1 MQSHFLFL
9 AFTPYTIHFTL
20 YTIHFTLYTIHY
32 TLYTIHHTLYT
43 PKFAHSQFFPYLC
56 SMKSSSL
63 NSQILRLAIP
73 SILANITIPLV
84 GLVDTA
90 IVGHIANATA
100 IGGIAIGTMLFDL
113 LYWNFGFLRV
123 GTSGMTAQAYG
134 RGDKVE
140 CARLLS
146 QSIGIAL
153 IGATL
158 IWFIQWLFVNLV
170 LMLVPCSPE
179 VASFARE
186 YFFIRIWAAPATLSL
201 MAFKGWFIG
210 MQDTVSP
217 MLTDILV
224 NVVNMAVSYTLA
236 IYTPMGA
243 LGVALGTVIAQFTGL
258 TAAIILLLAKY
269 RHLWQG
275 LSPLRLAFDGQGMR
289 RLLSLN
295 GNLFIRSL
303 CFMVVY
309 VGFTS
314 LASKYGDVE
323 LAVSTLMMKLFM
335 LFSYF
340 VDGFAY
346 AGEALVG
353 KEWGA
358 MRRESKGDEAIRRV
372 VQLLFAWS
380 LGVGLLFTLLFGV
393 WSDACYSAMTND
405 AMVLSRLADYTGWL
419 IAMPIVSTLAFMW
432 DGVYA
437 GATAGKQIRNAMI
450 YAALGFVVCYIATYW
465 WLGIPGLYIAYFAHL
480 VARVLYLTLA
490 WRGVCRGIV

>member
-1 MQSHFLFL
+1 
-9 AFTPYTIHFTL
+9 
-20 YTIHFTLYTIHY
+20 
-32 TLYTIHHTLYT
+32 
-43 PKFAHSQFFPYLC
+43 
-56 SMKSSSL
+56 MKSL

-84 GLVDTA
+84 GIVDTA
-90 IVGHIANATA
+90 IVGHIANATY

-134 RGDKVE
+134 RGDGVE
-140 CARLLS
+140 CARLLT
-146 QSIGIAL
+146 QSVSIAL
-153 IGATL
+153 IGAAVL
-158 IWFIQWLFVNLV
+158 WLIQWLFVTAV
-170 LMLVPCSPE
+170 LAIVPCSTE
-179 VASFARE
+179 VAAFARE

-217 MLTDILV
+217 MITDIVV
-224 NVVNMAVSYTLA
+224 NVVNMTVSYVLA
-236 IYTPMGA
+236 VYTPLGA
-243 LGVALGTVIAQFTGL
+243 LGVAYGTLVAQFTGL
-258 TAAIILLLAKY
+258 LLALVICLFKY
-269 RHLWQG
+269 KTVVQEVVRQLCDK
-275 LSPLRLAFDGQGMR
+275 AIK
-289 RLLSLN
+289 LLGDKAMKRFMSLN
-295 GNLFIRSL
+295 ANLFVRSL

-314 LASKYGDVE
+314 LASQYGDVE
-323 LAVSTLMMKLFM
+323 LAVSTIMMKLFM

-358 MRRESKGDEAIRRV
+358 SRSLASSPHRLVRIVR
-372 VQLLFAWS
+372 LLFAWS
-380 LGVGLLFTLLFGV
+380 LGVGLLFTLLFAV
-393 WSDACYSAMTND
+393 WSEECYLAMTND
-405 AMVLSRLADYTGWL
+405 MEVLSRLGDYTGWL

-450 YAALGFVVCYIATYW
+450 YAALGFVTCYLATYW
-465 WLGIPGLYIAYFAHL
+465 WLGIQGLYIAYFAHL
-480 VARVLYLTLA
+480 VARVVYLTAA
-490 WRGVCRGIV
+490 WKRVK

>member
-1 MQSHFLFL
+1 
-9 AFTPYTIHFTL
+9 
-20 YTIHFTLYTIHY
+20 
-32 TLYTIHHTLYT
+32 
-43 PKFAHSQFFPYLC
+43 
-56 SMKSSSL
+56 MKSL

-84 GLVDTA
+84 GIVDTA
-90 IVGHIANATA
+90 IVGHIANATY

-134 RGDKVE
+134 RGDGVE
-140 CARLLS
+140 CARLLT
-146 QSIGIAL
+146 QSVSIAL
-153 IGATL
+153 IGAVVL
-158 IWFIQWLFVNLV
+158 WLIQWLFVTAV
-170 LMLVPCSPE
+170 LAIIPCSTE
-179 VASFARE
+179 VAAFARE

-217 MLTDILV
+217 MITDIVV
-224 NVVNMAVSYTLA
+224 NVVNMTVSYVLA
-236 IYTPMGA
+236 VYTPLGA
-243 LGVALGTVIAQFTGL
+243 LGVAYGTLVAQFTGL
-258 TAAIILLLAKY
+258 LLALVICMFKY
-269 RHLWQG
+269 KTVVREVVRQLCDK
-275 LSPLRLAFDGQGMR
+275 AIK
-289 RLLSLN
+289 LLGDKAMKRFMSLN
-295 GNLFIRSL
+295 ANLFVRSL

-314 LASKYGDVE
+314 LASQYGDVE
-323 LAVSTLMMKLFM
+323 LAVSTIMMKLFM

-358 MRRESKGDEAIRRV
+358 SRSLASSPHRLVRIVR
-372 VQLLFAWS
+372 LLFAWS
-380 LGVGLLFTLLFGV
+380 LGVGLLFTLLFAV
-393 WSDACYSAMTND
+393 WSEECYLAMTND
-405 AMVLSRLADYTGWL
+405 MEVLSRLGDYTGWL

-450 YAALGFVVCYIATYW
+450 YAALGFVTCYLATYW
-465 WLGIPGLYIAYFAHL
+465 WLGIQGLYIAYFAHL
-480 VARVLYLTLA
+480 VARVVYLTAA
-490 WRGVCRGIV
+490 WKRVK

>member
-1 MQSHFLFL
+1 MPFVYVHFFL
-9 AFTPYTIHFTL
+9 YFC
-20 YTIHFTLYTIHY
+20 
-32 TLYTIHHTLYT
+32 T
-43 PKFAHSQFFPYLC
+43 PKYLYIETL
-56 SMKSSSL
+56 KHL
-63 NSQILRLAIP
+63 NAQILRLAIP

-123 GTSGMTAQAYG
+123 GTSGMTAQAFG
-134 RGDKVE
+134 RGDRLE

-153 IGATL
+153 IGAAV
-158 IWFIQWLFVNLV
+158 IWLIQWLFVTIV

-186 YFFIRIWAAPATLSL
+186 YFYIRIWAAPATLSL

-217 MLTDILV
+217 MITDIVV
-224 NVVNMAVSYTLA
+224 NVVNMVVSYVLA
-236 IYTPMGA
+236 VYTPMGA
-243 LGVALGTVIAQFTGL
+243 LGVAMGTLIAQFTGL
-258 TAAIILLLAKY
+258 FVAILLLLFKY
-269 RHLWQG
+269 RHLWTNISLLQ
-275 LSPLRLAFDGQGMR
+275 LILDVTGMR

-295 GNLFIRSL
+295 GNIFIRSL

-314 LASKYGDVE
+314 IASRFGDVE
-323 LAVSTLMMKLFM
+323 LAVSTIMMKLFM

-353 KEWGA
+353 KFIGLRQENHTKHTD
-358 MRRESKGDEAIRRV
+358 SKLTQV
-372 VQLLFAWS
+372 VGLLFAWS
-380 LGVGLLFTLLFGV
+380 IGVGIIFSLLFALSSSTFYRAMT
-393 WSDACYSAMTND
+393 SDAT
-405 AMVLSRLADYTGWL
+405 VLARLADYTGWL

-437 GATAGKQIRNAMI
+437 GATAGKQIRNGMV
-450 YAALGFVVCYIATYW
+450 YAALSFVGLYLLTYHW
-465 WLGIPGLYIAYFAHL
+465 VGVQALYIAYFAHL
-480 VARVLYLTLA
+480 AARVLYLTFS
-490 WRGVCRGIV
+490 WKKVVK

>member
-1 MQSHFLFL
+1 
-9 AFTPYTIHFTL
+9 
-20 YTIHFTLYTIHY
+20 
-32 TLYTIHHTLYT
+32 
-43 PKFAHSQFFPYLC
+43 
-56 SMKSSSL
+56 MKSL

-113 LYWNFGFLRV
+113 LYWNFGFLRI

-134 RGDKVE
+134 KEDRVE

-146 QSIGIAL
+146 QSVGIAL
-153 IGATL
+153 IGAAF
-158 IWFIQWLFVNLV
+158 IWLIQWLFVNLV
-170 LMLVPCSPE
+170 LMLVPCSAE

-217 MLTDILV
+217 MITDIVV
-224 NVVNMAVSYTLA
+224 NVVNMAVSYVLA
-236 IYTPMGA
+236 VYTPMGA
-243 LGVALGTVIAQFTGL
+243 LGVALGTVVAQMTGL
-258 TAAIILLLAKY
+258 VVAVSILLVKY
-269 RHLWQG
+269 RQLWKG
-275 LSPLRLAFDGQGMR
+275 LSPVRLAFDGSGMK

-295 GNLFIRSL
+295 GNLFVRSL

-323 LAVSTLMMKLFM
+323 LAVSTIMMKLFM

-353 KEWGA
+353 KEIGY
-358 MRRESKGDEAIRRV
+358 RGSDNGCRKSDNGYRKSDIGRV
-372 VQLLFAWS
+372 VRLLFAWS
-380 LGVGLLFTLLFGV
+380 LGVGVLFTLIFGF
-393 WSDACYSAMTND
+393 WSGAFYQAMTSDAI
-405 AMVLSRLADYTGWL
+405 VLNRLADYTGWL

-432 DGVYA
+432 DGVFA

-450 YAALGFVVCYIATYW
+450 YAAVSFVVSYLASYY
-465 WLGIPGLYIAYFAHL
+465 WLGIQGLYIAYFAHL
-480 VARVLYLTLA
+480 AARVLYLTFTWKKVQEA
-490 WRGVCRGIV
+490 A